1 MTSPSLTHEP
11 LSVVVPAF
19 NEAAR
24 IPATLRRIHEYM
36 TERGG
41 AFEIIV
47 VNDASRDATVDAVN
61 ALNLPGL
68 RLISNDRNR
77 GKGYS
82 LKQGILAAT
91 HPLTLTTDADLATP
105 IEEVDRMLPLCAEGF
120 DIVIAS
126 RQMKESNI
134 TSFQPKYR
142 RLMGKTFPLLVKLI
156 VISDFEDT
164 QCGFKLLRTE
174 AARRIVSLQ
183 RVERFCYD
191 VEWLYIAKRFG
202 YRIREMPV
210 TWHDQRGS
218 TVRVLRDSSNMLM
231 DLFRIRWNGLR
242 GLYRDS

>member
-1 MTSPSLTHEP
+1 MTSRSLTHEP

-61 ALNLPGL
+61 ALGLPEL
-68 RLISNDRNR
+68 RLISNDKNR

-91 HPLTLTTDADLATP
+91 YPLTLTTDADLATP
-105 IEEVDRMLPLCAEGF
+105 IEEVDRMLPFCAEGF

-174 AARRIVSLQ
+174 AARRIVALQ

-191 VEWLYIAKRFG
+191 VEWLYIAKGFG